1 MSSTRSD
8 SPAEEVPK
16 VGDLIADKYRVDGLL
31 GEGGMGAILAATN
44 ELTGKAV
51 AIKWLLPI
59 LSASKEHSE
68 RFAREAKAAARIDH
82 PNVVTVFD
90 VGRHNG
96 SMFLVMERLY
106 GRDLSV
112 VMRGGPASPAE
123 FFGMMLP
130 VMRGVA
136 AAHREGIVHRDI
148 KPANIFLCTDRDGN
162 PRQPK
167 VVDFGI
173 SRFID
178 QTPGTTLT
186 QDGSIVGTPNY
197 MAPEQIR
204 SARSADARCDIY
216 ALGVICYRGLSGK
229 LPYEA
234 RSLTELIF
242 KIVDEEGI
250 PLGQV
255 CPDLDPGILLVI
267 GRATAHNP
275 KNRYST
281 VEEFGEAL
289 EPFAGGGGMR
299 TSSVWM
305 GSEVPAEKARFR
317 PSPAVPAAR
326 ERPCISPSPE
336 TVREGIR
343 RGETTSRPVS
353 VPADSASSGG
363 KSQTVPTGENP
374 TQLSR
379 GPVYAVLAVALA
391 VLIGGAG
398 ALLTGESAGAAGR
411 SVHAPPTGAGVDIP
425 PAPLGSGSPAT
436 ESTLHISPDDAAAPS
451 VPQPGATP
459 KAAAVA
465 PAPSVTFAP
474 TPKPG
479 PKPHVNPTTQPH
491 KAKRRV
497 ERNPYLRP

>member
-1 MSSTRSD
+1 
-8 SPAEEVPK
+8 
-16 VGDLIADKYRVDGLL
+16 
-31 GEGGMGAILAATN
+31 MGAILAATN

-289 EPFAGGGGMR
+289 EPFAGGGACVHPPCG
-299 TSSVWM
+299 W
-305 GSEVPAEKARFR
+305 AR
-317 PSPAVPAAR
+317 
-326 ERPCISPSPE
+326 
-336 TVREGIR
+336 
-343 RGETTSRPVS
+343 
-353 VPADSASSGG
+353 
-363 KSQTVPTGENP
+363 KSQRRRRDFVPV
-374 TQLSR
+374 R
-379 GPVYAVLAVALA
+379 RCRRR
-391 VLIGGAG
+391 
-398 ALLTGESAGAAGR
+398 ESARAFLRPPRLYAKA
-411 SVHAPPTGAGVDIP
+411 SVA
-425 PAPLGSGSPAT
+425 
-436 ESTLHISPDDAAAPS
+436 
-451 VPQPGATP
+451 
-459 KAAAVA
+459 
-465 PAPSVTFAP
+465 
-474 TPKPG
+474 
-479 PKPHVNPTTQPH
+479 
-491 KAKRRV
+491 AKRRHV
-497 ERNPYLRP
+497 LSPCPPIVHRPAGSPKPYRRGRIRPN